1 MFDHDIDL
9 VTVLHVEVF
18 GSLGLVESLA
28 IEKEPN
34 VVEVELSMRSFLRFG
49 VGSRRPSI
57 SCAGLRP

>member
-57 SCAGLRP
+57 S

>member
-18 GSLGLVESLA
+18 GGLGLVESLA

-49 VGSRRPSI
+49 VGNRRPSI
-57 SCAGLRP
+57 S